1 MYLVVGIG
9 NIGKEYDNTRHN
21 VGFLMLDYYINSK
34 NLNFSKEKFLAYYT
48 EELFDNEKV
57 IYIKPKS
64 YVNLSG
70 EVVRKYVDFYKI
82 PIENILIIID
92 DINLEIGRLR
102 LREKGLKNIF
112 LHLGTENIK
121 RLRIGVS
128 NDKKYDMKDYVLSKF
143 SDSDLKIL
151 NEKKKEVLKI
161 IEDFPKYNFDKLM
174 NKYNKNE

>member
-82 PIENILIIID
+82 PIENIL
-92 DINLEIGRLR
+92 
-102 LREKGLKNIF
+102 NI
-112 LHLGTENIK
+112 
-121 RLRIGVS
+121 
-128 NDKKYDMKDYVLSKF
+128 
-143 SDSDLKIL
+143 
-151 NEKKKEVLKI
+151 
-161 IEDFPKYNFDKLM
+161 
-174 NKYNKNE
+174 